1 MNGTYGTTGTTTALQ
16 VTGSRMI
23 DDFLRRE
30 LRVGDPRNVVEVVT
44 ALRKRYAADAARI
57 DQEVSGLPVRYEA
70 QPIALPAVTGPS
82 ETPATKEER
91 RVLADLDSDLAAL
104 IDSRDNREWA
114 TEIRGWRDTLL
125 REFAQG
131 AAAGRLAQDPAMRDR
146 GFLAVR
152 KLGEF
157 ARVARLVGVMNLPL
171 NTDYRRLAT
180 TLDNAAN
187 VVRIMMGE
195 ALFNAGLS
203 EGGFIIQ
210 VPVFELRDRRDAL
223 VFAVRRLSGTEIDT
237 ENDDWGDALEAY
249 RALLNELQLRGAPE
263 LRVYLRADLLAA
275 ILDGLVGEVARQ
287 DPDALRQV
295 AATSPVEIARM
306 SRLFDIA
313 SRLLSSTPTGPV
325 TAALALYVRALQL
338 FLDGFAETRSGARLI
353 DLAMPLP
360 LAAQQAD
367 EPDRE
372 GRRILRD
379 LISLRGEYAR
389 EVECF
394 LSGCSCGG
402 EDLKCQVQLDKVLY
416 DVDRAVDL
424 YAQGSGIPPTFG
436 VEEQRASV
444 YGLIARNLANEG
456 ACVTPVAAFDVLLE
470 GARSAL
476 DLMEAV
482 DPLDPDVNARIIA
495 GFLRHAIAAAEAGAA
510 SRTVAEGIRRAL
522 FDVPAG
528 DCC

>member
-1 MNGTYGTTGTTTALQ
+1 MLT
-16 VTGSRMI
+16 
-23 DDFLRRE
+23 
-30 LRVGDPRNVVEVVT
+30 
-44 ALRKRYAADAARI
+44 
-57 DQEVSGLPVRYEA
+57 
-70 QPIALPAVTGPS
+70 
-82 ETPATKEER
+82 
-91 RVLADLDSDLAAL
+91 DLDSDLAAL

-125 REFAQG
+125 REFAEGG
-131 AAAGRLAQDPAMRDR
+131 AAARLAQDPAMRDR

-275 ILDGLVGEVARQ
+275 IVDGLVGEVARQ

-313 SRLLSSTPTGPV
+313 SRLLSSTPTGPI
-325 TAALALYVRALQL
+325 TAALALYVRSLQL

-379 LISLRGEYAR
+379 LVSLRGEYAR

-416 DVDRAVDL
+416 DVDRAIDL

-456 ACVTPVAAFDVLLE
+456 ACVTPVAAFEVLLE

-476 DLMEAV
+476 DLIEAV
-482 DPLDPDVNARIIA
+482 EPIDTTATARITA
-495 GFLRHAIAAAEAGAA
+495 GFLRHAIVAAEAGAA
-510 SRTVAEGIRRAL
+510 SRTVSEGIRRAL
-522 FDVPAG
+522 FLVPTLIETDVNTNTHLLFEITG
-528 DCC
+528 DCPGRSARNRRGHSRADRRHRVRGRRHDERSVE